1 MAKQKKEKIEI
12 TEEFVKAFGEKKIN
26 EFLDDKAL
34 DKFLDKVNKHK
45 TLEFDESITV
55 LAELFSTG
63 TIKVEKEE
71 VTTYKWNVIK

>member
-26 EFLDDKAL
+26 EFLDDKVL

-45 TLEFDESITV
+45 DLSFDDCITV
-55 LAELFSTG
+55 LVELFNSNA
-63 TIKVEKEE
+63 IKVEKEE
-71 VTTYKWNVIK
+71 ITTYKWNIK